1 MKPILFIIFFLA
13 GFYSY
18 SQEHEIIEL
27 SFKDKSNFDLTTF
40 LDNKK
45 PTKYFVLKATDIWN
59 KYRFHLD
66 ENIKIDSIR
75 KALESDEHS
84 YYNHSYIFS
93 DSTIDNLFNDTEKTH
108 LYLMTLSI
116 KSKNLTAD
124 FKEFSIISSFKTAK
138 NGFFFSISQPIFSTD
153 KQFAFIDIAAHKKD
167 NETEDLNQSYFGKIL
182 LIYQNIK
189 NKGWTRIKK
198 VKYLIL

>member
-1 MKPILFIIFFLA
+1 MKFFLFVTFFLI

-27 SFKDKSNFDLTTF
+27 AFKDKSNFDLTTF

-45 PTKYFVLKATDIWN
+45 PTKYFVLKATNNWN
-59 KYRFHLD
+59 TYRFHLD
-66 ENIKIDSIR
+66 EDIKIDSIR

-84 YYNHSYIFS
+84 YYNHSYIFR
-93 DSTIDNLFNDTEKTH
+93 DSTIDNLFNDAEKTH
-108 LYLMTLSI
+108 FYLTALSI
-116 KSKNLTAD
+116 KSKILTND

-153 KQFAFIDIAAHKKD
+153 KQFALIDIVTHKKD
-167 NETEDLNQSYFGKIL
+167 KETEDLNQSYFGTIL